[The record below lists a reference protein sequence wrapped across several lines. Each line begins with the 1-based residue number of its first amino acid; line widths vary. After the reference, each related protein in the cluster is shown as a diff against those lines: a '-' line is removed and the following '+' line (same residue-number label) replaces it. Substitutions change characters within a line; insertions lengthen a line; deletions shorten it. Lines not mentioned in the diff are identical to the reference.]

1 MIDLQTS
8 YVYIITMN
16 DMIYNNLKNTLRLK
30 SNLADEIERELG
42 IRIVSGTYQCDE
54 FLDNEESL
62 AIRFQVSKAVI
73 HESIKS
79 LVLKGLVEAR
89 RGIGIRVR
97 ERSQWKLLDDD
108 VLSWMLVAPPSV
120 DLLRQ
125 LMDIRLCFEPNLS
138 CWVAERVEQVEQA
151 ELAAIDKAYNELS
164 KEHLNYENLLIACAL
179 FHKAVLK
186 ATHNEFLNVIEGVI
200 YYALL
205 LKRQIVK
212 PQTVLNDDFLA
223 CYNGIYHSISQGDGD
238 LAKQFSIALLKLE
251 ILQLDEK

>member
-97 ERSQWKLLDDD
+97 ERRQWKLLDDD

-151 ELAAIDKAYNELS
+151 ELAAIVSTFTQKIVCFILS
-164 KEHLNYENLLIACAL
+164 LLIRSRSL
-179 FHKAVLK
+179 
-186 ATHNEFLNVIEGVI
+186 
-200 YYALL
+200 
-205 LKRQIVK
+205 
-212 PQTVLNDDFLA
+212 
-223 CYNGIYHSISQGDGD
+223 
-238 LAKQFSIALLKLE
+238 
-251 ILQLDEK
+251 